1 MWLDAM
7 ILVFWMLNF
16 NTLQSLWQRAVLW
29 LGSSCPQ
36 PSGGQQCHKCWNNW
50 GSLPASMEGRD
61 SKVDGGRERE
71 VSYLLFPYL
80 GQETT
85 SFCLLPLWPFKWSH
99 CLQSSLLVIS
109 PLHLLQ
115 TYALSSSWLC
125 TQRMTTMDYGQ
136 HLEVPFPLVPIQFCP
151 LRAPAVRKWK
161 ERHAVYFSP
170 CSLLILWL

>member
-1 MWLDAM
+1 
-7 ILVFWMLNF
+7 
-16 NTLQSLWQRAVLW
+16 
-29 LGSSCPQ
+29 
-36 PSGGQQCHKCWNNW
+36 
-50 GSLPASMEGRD
+50 MEGRD
-61 SKVDGGRERE
+61 SKVDGRRERE

-125 TQRMTTMDYGQ
+125 TPRDDHYGLWAAPRSPLSSGSYSVLPNENTSSQKMERETCCIFLSLLPPYFMT
-136 HLEVPFPLVPIQFCP
+136 I
-151 LRAPAVRKWK
+151 APARKLRSLALIGLCW
-161 ERHAVYFSP
+161 HYFP
-170 CSLLILWL
+170 APPSLWSSGW